1 MSEYNP
7 LDLKGQQKT
16 KDNKKSVERIDRQN
30 EESDI
35 KWLMSSKRGRR
46 LVWRLLEQA
55 GVFRS
60 SFNTNAMAMS
70 FAEGNRN
77 YGLQLL
83 NLVHTLCPELYPTMI
98 KEQKMSEML
107 MTEANQSNEGDT
119 QQPVDAQTEATT
131 DTQQQA
137 EGVQDQQVSDE
148 TPVESETSESET
160 PEGAPEKYEFSNKVA
175 DAPDEL
181 DPEVLTEFGD
191 VAKELN
197 LPQEAAQK
205 VLDKVAP
212 VIQARQAK
220 AIEQTK
226 VEWANQSKSDEEF
239 GGESLTENLDVAK
252 ASLDTFG
259 TDALKSL
266 LQETGLGNHP
276 EVIRFMYRAG
286 KAISEDSYVG
296 NSEGANPSGSRI
308 PKDFNGI
315 ANALY
320 SNQQTK

>member
-1 MSEYNP
+1 
-7 LDLKGQQKT
+7 
-16 KDNKKSVERIDRQN
+16 
-30 EESDI
+30 
-35 KWLMSSKRGRR
+35 
-46 LVWRLLEQA
+46 
-55 GVFRS
+55 
-60 SFNTNAMAMS
+60 
-70 FAEGNRN
+70 
-77 YGLQLL
+77 
-83 NLVHTLCPELYPTMI
+83 
-98 KEQKMSEML
+98 MSEML
-107 MTEANQSNEGDT
+107 MTEANQTNEGSEQ
-119 QQPVDAQTEATT
+119 QQPVDTATSEQTTE
-131 DTQQQA
+131 TQQQA
-137 EGVQDQQVSDE
+137 ETQDQQVSDE
-148 TPVESETSESET
+148 TTVESKTSESEA
-160 PEGAPEKYEFSNKVA
+160 PEGAPEKYEFNPKVA
-175 DAPDEL
+175 DAPNEL
-181 DPEVLTEFGD
+181 DPEVLTAFGD

-226 VEWANQSKSDEEF
+226 VEWANLSKSDEEF

-259 TDALKSL
+259 TDALKTL
-266 LQETGLGNHP
+266 LSETGLGNHP